1 MRLAVVET
9 ARLGGLLHYAVQ
21 LGDALARRG
30 HDVDL
35 ITARDNE
42 LAGRGGAARMRAV
55 LTPTIKSVAQP
66 HSRPAYVL
74 RRAGVASRLARS
86 WLRILSEARS
96 GRYDAVIVNSDIT
109 HVPATIGA
117 TLLTR

>member
-35 ITARDNE
+35 VTPGQNELGGRAGTARMH
-42 LAGRGGAARMRAV
+42 AA
-55 LTPTIKSVAQP
+55 LTPTIKSGAQP
-66 HSRPAYVL
+66 HGRLAYL
-74 RRAGVASRLARS
+74 ARRAGVATRLVRS
-86 WLRILSEARS
+86 WLRIGREGRGGGEAAGPRK
-96 GRYDAVIVNSDIT
+96 
-109 HVPATIGA
+109 
-117 TLLTR
+117 L

>member
-35 ITARDNE
+35 IAPRGNE
-42 LAGRGGAARMRAV
+42 LAGRAGAARMHAV
-55 LTPTIKSVAQP
+55 LTPTIKSVEQP
-66 HSRPAYVL
+66 HGRLAYL
-74 RRAGVASRLARS
+74 ARRAGVASRLGRS
-86 WLRILSEARS
+86 WLRLVREGPPR
-96 GRYDAVIVNSDIT
+96 GHDAGVLNPDHT
-109 HVPATIGA
+109 HH
-117 TLLTR
+117 